1 MTSDIFN
8 PPWPRPS
15 MTDIKE
21 QLRNQLGWI
30 DHALARKAADHIAAL
45 KTHIQRLEHQ
55 LSVAREAFE
64 PSTIR
69 RNPAMI
75 DPRFAAQQG
84 EALDA
89 ANAKIASLEA
99 AIRTTDEAHERK
111 LATLASFTAALEAKI
126 AEQAREIEKVE
137 EECHYLN
144 VRHTIKS
151 EHLTAALARIETMG
165 KALEPFAREAER
177 YDPPEDDDDH
187 HVWDCNSSELTVGN
201 LRRARA
207 AENEK

>member
-1 MTSDIFN
+1 
-8 PPWPRPS
+8 
-15 MTDIKE
+15 
-21 QLRNQLGWI
+21 
-30 DHALARKAADHIAAL
+30 
-45 KTHIQRLEHQ
+45 
-55 LSVAREAFE
+55 
-64 PSTIR
+64 
-69 RNPAMI
+69 MI

-111 LATLASFTAALEAKI
+111 LATLASFTAALEAKIAEQAREIEKWKSNRWTWCVTARERGADLAAALSRI